1 MTPDEIH
8 DLVAQGERA
17 AALMPLLR
25 TLLAEV
31 NNDVVDRQVRLYN
44 GGQLS
49 PELALAGWGEVA
61 VLDRLLNRLGLD
73 IQRAAQARR
82 QMNGRENGTTDEL
95 DS

>member
-25 TLLAEV
+25 GILAEI
-31 NNDVVDRQVRLYN
+31 NNDVVDRLVRLYN

-61 VLDRLLNRLGLD
+61 ALDKVLNRLGQD

-82 QMNGRENGTTDEL
+82 QMNGREDTE
-95 DS
+95 SE